1 MKICSALVNYLN
13 DKKSPYIVEADIKNV
28 INNILLQ
35 DNGRLSESEFDAL
48 FNDEGDIEDKAKKD
62 DNIKILKKIA
72 QMSQKDDYCL
82 RSDIVCDLPQERV
95 DMLLQLLCDRDVLE
109 QKKTSTRLR

>member
-1 MKICSALVNYLN
+1 M
-13 DKKSPYIVEADIKNV
+13 
-28 INNILLQ
+28 
-35 DNGRLSESEFDAL
+35 

-109 QKKTSTRLR
+109 QKENKYKIKVGLYKDWLIKRYGGNN

>member
-1 MKICSALVNYLN
+1 M
-13 DKKSPYIVEADIKNV
+13 
-28 INNILLQ
+28 Q

-48 FNDEGDIEDKAKKD
+48 FNDEGDIEDKTKKE

-82 RSDIVCDLPQERV
+82 RSDIICDLSEERV

-109 QKKTSTRLR
+109 QKENKYKIKVGLYKDWLIKKYGGNN